1 MISNRR
7 TLNLL
12 RAMKEIKQT
21 IGDVKEEDGSKLYIT
36 KAVRYFITALPR
48 DLGRPNTLKFGVE
61 ESHFERVHTLL
72 NSNVFYWWWRVFG
85 NGFQVEQRDVD
96 SFPLFDIAPET
107 AKRFSRALI
116 DSEEDCLVFKRN
128 AGKDIPNINYNYA
141 QSLVHTI
148 DDEIF
153 KTLHMENLAEVFIS
167 KTNSLHNKMD
177 ALVGYG
183 GQNED

>member
-1 MISNRR
+1 MCSIGGGGFLATVFRLS
-7 TLNLL
+7 
-12 RAMKEIKQT
+12 KET
-21 IGDVKEEDGSKLYIT
+21 STHFLS
-36 KAVRYFITALPR
+36 L
-48 DLGRPNTLKFGVE
+48 DLT
-61 ESHFERVHTLL
+61 
-72 NSNVFYWWWRVFG
+72 
-85 NGFQVEQRDVD
+85 
-96 SFPLFDIAPET
+96 PET
-107 AKRFSRALI
+107 AKRFSKALI
-116 DSEEDCLVFKRN
+116 DSEKDCLVFKRN

-141 QSLVHTI
+141 QSLVHEI